1 MQSPGTLVRS
11 ARTFKRLEQVA
22 REALRAAR
30 ELERVEQSDLY
41 GRYVVEEDETLDE
54 DEVLEFLRLA
64 RQIYPTQELEIIV
77 IAPSA

>member
-1 MQSPGTLVRS
+1 MKSPGTLVRS
-11 ARTFKRLEQVA
+11 ASTFKRLEKAA

-30 ELERVEQSDLY
+30 ELERLEQSDLY
-41 GRYVVEEDETLDE
+41 GRYVVEEGEPLDE
-54 DEVLEFLRLA
+54 DEVLEFLRLS

>member
-41 GRYVVEEDETLDE
+41 GRYVVEEGETLDE
-54 DEVLEFLRLA
+54 EEVIEFLRLA
-64 RQIYPTQELEIIV
+64 RQIYPSQELEIIV